1 MTLDFKYPLGL
12 GVALIG
18 AAFSVQSAFSQES
31 VMLYGNVD
39 EAITWSNNQKGSS
52 NVYMRQGNLYASK
65 FGLKGTEVLGST
77 LSTVFDLQEGF
88 DPGTGAQQTTGLA
101 FNRYAFVGLQDTR
114 WGTLTLGR
122 QYTPYYMLVGTLGP
136 VSWLS
141 GATGAHPG
149 DIDGFDTDIR
159 ANNSVVYTSPAFH
172 GLRASAQYGFGG
184 VAGSLQ
190 RGSLFSAA
198 LRYDGG
204 PLSLAAGYLSM
215 YNTDYAGG
223 FDPNASAQFPHS
235 ELNNGYLSARRI
247 QQVAAAMNYTTG
259 RLVLGLNY
267 SNVIY
272 RPDSHSLFNDAAVFN
287 TYGALASYRVSVPL
301 EVSAGYSYTRASSAN
316 GIDDAA
322 RYQQVSLKEMYHLSK
337 RTTLYALQAYQ
348 HASGYTLGAG
358 GSGDIIAARPIVGDS
373 QNTTP
378 SSTPNQFVAMCGLA
392 IAF

>member
-12 GVALIG
+12 GAALIG
-18 AAFSVQSAFSQES
+18 AVFSPQSAFSQES

-39 EAITWSNNQKGSS
+39 EAITWSSNQKDSS

-65 FGLKGTEVLGST
+65 FGLKGTEALGST
-77 LSTVFDLQEGF
+77 LSAVFDLQEGF
-88 DPGTGAQQTTGLA
+88 DPGTGALQTTGLA
-101 FNRYAFVGLQDTR
+101 FNRYAFAGLQDTR

-190 RGSLFSAA
+190 HGSLFSAA
-198 LRYDGG
+198 LRYDDS
-204 PLSLAAGYLSM
+204 PLSIAVGYLSM
-215 YNTDYAGG
+215 NNTDYASS

-235 ELNNGYLSARRI
+235 ELNNGYLSARQV
-247 QQVAAAMNYTTG
+247 QQVAAAMNYRAG
-259 RLVLGLNY
+259 KLVLGLNY

-272 RPDSHSLFNDAAVFN
+272 RPDSHSLFNDTAVFN
-287 TYGALASYRVSVPL
+287 TYGALASYRVTVPL
-301 EVSAGYSYTRASSAN
+301 EVSAGYSYTIASSAN
-316 GIDDAA
+316 GIDEAA

-348 HASGYTLGAG
+348 HATGYTLGAG
-358 GSGDIIAARPIVGDS
+358 GSGNIIAARPIVGDS

-378 SSTPNQFVAMCGLA
+378 SSTPNQFVVMCGLA

>member
-12 GVALIG
+12 GVTLIG

-77 LSTVFDLQEGF
+77 LSAVFDLQEGF

-204 PLSLAAGYLSM
+204 PLSIAAGYLSM

-378 SSTPNQFVAMCGLA
+378 SSTPNQFVTMCGLA